1 MVLTIRNKLSLGVGT
16 LTGLLLVSG
25 LVSYFQIHVVE
36 ERLVEVLEVDE
47 PASATA
53 YEMEINLIGTGFG
66 LLGYLHDRD
75 PLHLE
80 RIRDDA
86 EDFAR
91 HLREHR
97 TLLEQDRAEHM
108 SGDGRT

>member
-1 MVLTIRNKLSLGVGT
+1 
-16 LTGLLLVSG
+16 
-25 LVSYFQIHVVE
+25 
-36 ERLVEVLEVDE
+36 
-47 PASATA
+47 
-53 YEMEINLIGTGFG
+53 MEINLIGTGFG
-66 LLGYLHDRD
+66 LLGYLHDHD

-97 TLLEQDRAEHM
+97 ALFEPNGTADDSAEPDKRAALLVELEQRYGVFAALVT
-108 SGDGRT
+108 RPF